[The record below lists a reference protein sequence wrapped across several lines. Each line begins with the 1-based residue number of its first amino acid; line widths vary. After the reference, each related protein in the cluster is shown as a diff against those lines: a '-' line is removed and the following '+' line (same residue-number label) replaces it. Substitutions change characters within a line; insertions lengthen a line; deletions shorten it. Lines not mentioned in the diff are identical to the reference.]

1 MSAPSPA
8 PSITDS
14 DRPERYRLVVAS
26 AAEAVKALHERFG
39 TQGRVVS
46 VQQVGGSGFGWF
58 LKKPRLEVVVE
69 IGSEK
74 KEPVSEPET
83 WPKPVVSRTPVPAPA
98 PNREGNQA
106 AEVILRATG
115 LDDVMI
121 ERIRADLGA
130 DFDRL
135 SKADVVVRTA
145 DWLRQQ
151 GDCGPVRPMGNR
163 RVFIG
168 GCGAG
173 KTTALCKLLAREVF
187 VEGRSAAVL
196 KLDAGLPN
204 PSDGL
209 AAFCEVLGVPLFRS
223 PAEAEEIDDETILT
237 LDLPGMTPGDAAGP
251 SVLETLERLRID
263 SRILVVN
270 AAYDGDLIAEALA
283 AGDQFGATH
292 VVYTHLDELRRW
304 GKLWRFVLH
313 REVEPLFFSSGPNL
327 AGDMEDDPV
336 TSLLNRTFSVR
347 RAEGAGSAVSR
358 S

>member
-1 MSAPSPA
+1 MSTPSPVQ
-8 PSITDS
+8 PLTESG
-14 DRPERYRLVVAS
+14 RPECYRLLVGS
-26 AAEAVKALHERFG
+26 AAEAVEALRERFG
-39 TQGRVVS
+39 TRGRVVS

-74 KEPVSEPET
+74 KTPAVDPET
-83 WPKPVVSRTPVPAPA
+83 WPKPIPSPSPAADSVPSG
-98 PNREGNQA
+98 EGNGA
-106 AEVILRATG
+106 AEAVLRALG
-115 LDDVMI
+115 LDRVMI
-121 ERIRADLGA
+121 ERIRTDLGA
-130 DFDRL
+130 EWGSF
-135 SKADVVVRTA
+135 SKADIVARTGA
-145 DWLRQQ
+145 WFRDQ
-151 GDCGPVRPMGNR
+151 GRSRPSTPMSNR

-173 KTTALCKLLAREVF
+173 KTTALCKLMAREVF

-196 KLDAGLPN
+196 KLDAGQPN
-204 PSDGL
+204 ASDGL

-223 PAEAEEIDDETILT
+223 PVETEEIDDETILY
-237 LDLPGMTPGDAAGP
+237 LDLPGTTPGDP
-251 SVLETLERLRID
+251 SDVTVRENLDRLGID

-313 REVEPLFFSSGPNL
+313 RRVEPLFFSSGPNL

-336 TSLLNRTFSVR
+336 SCLLNRTFTER
-347 RAEGAGSAVSR
+347 RADGAGVSPG